1 MTLQLNRKQK
11 KKNERQKIIIH
22 VTQITPYA
30 LSEEGGMKLYKKII
44 KELPKEEIAVDF
56 SGISLFA
63 PPFFNAAFG
72 RLIIENGPDVFEKI
86 KITNLDDLGKE
97 TLKHT
102 EKQVIELSEK
112 NTKRI
117 SEIVKKNIYDS

>member
-1 MTLQLNRKQK
+1 M
-11 KKNERQKIIIH
+11 IIH

-30 LSEEGGMKLYKKII
+30 LSKEDGTKLYKKIN
-44 KELPKEEIAVDF
+44 KKLPKGEITVDF

-72 RLIIENGPDVFEKI
+72 RLITENGLDIFDKI
-86 KITNLDDLGKE
+86 KVTNLDDLGKE
-97 TLKHT
+97 ILEHT
-102 EKQVIELSEK
+102 QKQVIELSKK

-117 SEIVKKNIYDS
+117 SEIIEKNIFNS

>member
-1 MTLQLNRKQK
+1 M
-11 KKNERQKIIIH
+11 IIQ
-22 VTQITPYA
+22 VSQISPYA
-30 LSEEGGMKLYKKII
+30 LSEEDGMKLYKKII

-86 KITNLDDLGKE
+86 KVTNLDDLGKE
-97 TLKHT
+97 TLEHAQ
-102 EKQVIELSEK
+102 KQVIELSEK

-117 SEIVKKNIYDS
+117 SKIVKKNIYDS